1 MAFIDKGTKMTKFR
15 VLITCVEVYEGEA
28 ENATEAEELAHA
40 GQFGDAVERW
50 DTDDIKTEEI

>member
-1 MAFIDKGTKMTKFR
+1 MAKFR

-28 ENATEAEELAHA
+28 ENAAEAEELAHA

-50 DTDDIKTEEI
+50 DTDEIKTEEV